1 MHAARP
7 PRAIRSTLSAPVR
20 EDLAV
25 AQALGLEGRLRAWRG
40 VSGRRY
46 IVSTIPLDRLAECGP
61 AVFIAVGHGE
71 AGRPHVAGV
80 VVGQAIDAVNDPR
93 FQSADAVDVHFLAES
108 GAVRES
114 VAADLSDTKP
124 DDRSWHQ

>member
-1 MHAARP
+1 
-7 PRAIRSTLSAPVR
+7 VR

-25 AQALGLEGRLRAWRG
+25 AQALGLEGRLGAWRG
-40 VSGRRY
+40 LSGRRY

-61 AVFIAVGHGE
+61 AVFIAVTHGE

-93 FQSADAVDVHFLAES
+93 FRSADAVDVHLLAKTR
-108 GAVRES
+108 AVRER
-114 VAADLSDTKP
+114 VAADLWET
-124 DDRSWHQ
+124 